1 MSTVAI
7 EIEEGLKK
15 RAEEILNQL
24 GLSLSEAFNLLL
36 HQVALRRSFP
46 VELKVPDTFPVP
58 CIDDLTDEEFDA
70 LMEEAF
76 DDIEA
81 GRTYTIE
88 EVRKFMEEQ
97 YAKF

>member
-7 EIEEGLKK
+7 EIEDGLKNS
-15 RAEEILNQL
+15 AEEILNKL
-24 GLSLSEAFNLLL
+24 GLSLSEAFSLLL
-36 HQVALRRSFP
+36 HQVTLRRSFP
-46 VELKVPDTFPVP
+46 VELKVPDNFPVP
-58 CIDDLTDEEFDA
+58 CLDDLTDEEFDA
-70 LMEEAF
+70 MIQEAF

>member
-1 MSTVAI
+1 MSTVAL
-7 EIEEGLKK
+7 EIEEGLKN

-24 GLSLSEAFNLLL
+24 GLSLSEAFSLLL
-36 HQVALRRSFP
+36 HQVTLRRSFP
-46 VELKVPDTFPVP
+46 VELKVPDKFPVP
-58 CIDDLTDEEFDA
+58 CLDELTDEEFDA
-70 LMEEAF
+70 MIEKSMA
-76 DDIEA
+76 DVEA

>member
-7 EIEEGLKK
+7 EIEDGLKN

-24 GLSLSEAFNLLL
+24 GLSLSEAFSLLL
-36 HQVALRRSFP
+36 HQVTLRRSFP
-46 VELKVPDTFPVP
+46 VELKVPDKLPVP
-58 CIDDLTDEEFDA
+58 CLDDLTDEEFDA
-70 LMEEAF
+70 MIEESMA
-76 DDIEA
+76 DVEA

>member
-7 EIEEGLKK
+7 EIEDGLKNS
-15 RAEEILNQL
+15 AEEILNKL
-24 GLSLSEAFNLLL
+24 GLSLSEAFSLLL
-36 HQVALRRSFP
+36 HQVTLRRSFP
-46 VELKVPDTFPVP
+46 VELKVPDNFPVP

-70 LMEEAF
+70 MIEESMA
-76 DDIEA
+76 DVEA